1 MKIDPAPPP
10 NSLTPTGPVT
20 VRREAQMAYQAGTER
35 SPKKANEE
43 ALDLALRGTNLE
55 TPWGATVL
63 LSAPEEPPRAPMF
76 LLSATLLRTLLG
88 MSGAARLARPGA
100 RRRRRRLD
108 IRI

>member
-1 MKIDPAPPP
+1 MKTNPAPPP
-10 NSLTPTGPVT
+10 NSLAPTGSFT

-35 SPKKANEE
+35 GPKKADED

-88 MSGAARLARPGA
+88 MAGAARPARPGA

-108 IRI
+108 ITV